1 MIAPLSVADFAA
13 QCGGE
18 LHHAFDPSLEVSGL
32 AIDSRQ
38 VKPGDLF
45 VALSGSQVDGHDY
58 VALAF
63 ERGASAALV
72 QQAMGG
78 DLPQVLVQDAEAA
91 LMTFGTMSRAAYA
104 GILVGIT
111 GSAGKTT
118 AKNMLAEIFSR
129 AGKVVATK
137 GNQNNELGVPLTL
150 AELSVDTEY
159 AVLEMGAGKPG
170 DIARLCE
177 MARPTVAVLLNVA
190 PAHLAH
196 FGSLSAISDTKAAL
210 LDDLP
215 EDGLAVVNADDPHVL
230 DWQKRVV
237 PARCLTFGLGRD
249 ADYQACDLVFRGFSG
264 STFTL
269 QTPEQSFEVTVNV
282 PGRQGVYNA
291 LAAAAVADALGIS
304 AVTICDGLGAVR
316 PAPGRGCSKAIS
328 SNVSLIDDTY
338 NANPLAVK
346 AAIDVLASEPGHRRL
361 VLGAMLELGLE
372 AENLHAEI
380 GSYAKQAGIDELWV
394 VGNEAVPAAA
404 AFGQAARCF
413 TDSSE
418 LLEFSPKLTGAN
430 ITLVKASRGAQLEVL
445 VNQWL
450 AEGESAC

>member
-1 MIAPLSVADFAA
+1 VIAPLSVADFAA

-58 VALAF
+58 VASAF

-104 GILVGIT
+104 GILVGFT

-249 ADYQACDLVFRGFSG
+249 ADYQACDLLLRGFSG

-269 QTPEQSFEVTVNV
+269 LTPEQSFEVTVNV

-413 TDSSE
+413 TNSSE

-450 AEGESAC
+450 AEGEGAC

>member
-1 MIAPLSVADFAA
+1 VIAPLSVADFAA

-58 VALAF
+58 VASAF

-104 GILVGIT
+104 GIWVGIT

-249 ADYQACDLVFRGFSG
+249 ADYQACDLLLRGFSG

-269 QTPEQSFEVTVNV
+269 LTPEQSFEVTVNV

-413 TDSSE
+413 TNSSE

-450 AEGESAC
+450 AEGEGAC

>member
-1 MIAPLSVADFAA
+1 VIAPLSVADFAA

-58 VALAF
+58 VASAF

-249 ADYQACDLVFRGFSG
+249 ADYQACDLLLRGFSG

-269 QTPEQSFEVTVNV
+269 LTPEQSFEVTVNV

-291 LAAAAVADALGIS
+291 
-304 AVTICDGLGAVR
+304 
-316 PAPGRGCSKAIS
+316 
-328 SNVSLIDDTY
+328 
-338 NANPLAVK
+338 
-346 AAIDVLASEPGHRRL
+346 
-361 VLGAMLELGLE
+361 
-372 AENLHAEI
+372 
-380 GSYAKQAGIDELWV
+380 
-394 VGNEAVPAAA
+394 
-404 AFGQAARCF
+404 
-413 TDSSE
+413 
-418 LLEFSPKLTGAN
+418 
-430 ITLVKASRGAQLEVL
+430 
-445 VNQWL
+445 
-450 AEGESAC
+450 